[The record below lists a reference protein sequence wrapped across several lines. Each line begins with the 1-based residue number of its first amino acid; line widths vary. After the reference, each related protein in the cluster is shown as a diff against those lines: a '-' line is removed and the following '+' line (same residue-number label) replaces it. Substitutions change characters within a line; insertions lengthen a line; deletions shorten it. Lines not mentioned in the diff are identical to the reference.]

1 MVDFKNVRWTFIA
14 VIFLFI
20 CVQWTT
26 AKAVYIGHERRP
38 NVDADSTDYANNDA
52 GENNIAEVDA
62 EPYGDN
68 DNRVTDQYHKHIRFF
83 KHLDEATLR
92 EMKRRVKARMK
103 GKKGDRSNE
112 RNLWTSHP
120 KNMEWMGPDTDEVVG
135 VINSLGI

>member
-26 AKAVYIGHERRP
+26 TKAVYIGHEP
-38 NVDADSTDYANNDA
+38 PISTDYVNNDA
-52 GENNIAEVDA
+52 REDNVANVEP
-62 EPYGDN
+62 EPYADN
-68 DNRVTDQYHKHIRFF
+68 HDFVVDQNHKHIRFF
-83 KHLDEATLR
+83 KHLDKATLKA
-92 EMKRRVKARMK
+92 MKQRVKARMK

-120 KNMEWMGPDTDEVVG
+120 KNLEWTGPDTDEVVA
-135 VINSLGI
+135 VFNSIGI